1 MIERTIWF
9 MYQMV
14 QEDGWTM
21 AQLHVEAEAATK
33 APPETVWALVSDA
46 TRYPSWGPWSDGH
59 YKNAGQDSPRGVGA
73 VQVLRSAQRYMGRHS
88 TSVEKILEFEEDRH
102 LAYTVIGGIPVRNY
116 RADVTLTPSAEG
128 THIRWMADW
137 DNTLLGRMAWR
148 GLRTFY
154 PEMMAGLVAAAERD
168 AAQSP

>member
-1 MIERTIWF
+1 
-9 MYQMV
+9 
-14 QEDGWTM
+14 M
-21 AQLHVEAEAATK
+21 AQLHVEAEGTAK
-33 APPETVWALVSDA
+33 APPEAVWALVSDA

-59 YKNAGQDSPRGVGA
+59 YENTGEEAGRGVGA
-73 VQVLRSAQRYMGRHS
+73 VQVLRSAQRYMGRHT
-88 TSVEKILEFEEDRH
+88 TSVEKILVFEEGRH
-102 LAYTVIGGIPVRNY
+102 LAYTVIGGMPVRNY
-116 RADVTLTPSAEG
+116 RADVTLTPDADG
-128 THIRWMADW
+128 TRIRWAATW